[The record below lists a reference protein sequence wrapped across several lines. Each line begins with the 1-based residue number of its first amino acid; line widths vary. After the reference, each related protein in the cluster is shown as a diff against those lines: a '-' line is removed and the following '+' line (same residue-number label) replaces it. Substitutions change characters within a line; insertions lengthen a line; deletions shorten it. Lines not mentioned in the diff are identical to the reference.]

1 MRAPVDDRTFA
12 IICAGGA
19 LDRIEIRPGHPK
31 APVPLQVIGHVIDP
45 EAGDLTLRVR
55 HGWADET
62 SLRPSGQEEL
72 DAGTRIWVK
81 LNDTEVPYLEDDASS
96 VMEYGEFRELS
107 ADASRELVNE
117 AIQALMQIWLAATNR
132 VNTEKLSGG
141 SVRRSLRK
149 LNRIAAEDSPIVAW
163 EDLIRNLLMA
173 GLKLPGTV
181 SGLKFETAVGLPL
194 PGHLHKV
201 NVRLRFQPNDDEE
214 ALEVAVLWSDA
225 GNGAAA
231 LDVTLTELPAA
242 MRDGDGNSSR
252 GFLGPVRSVAIEE
265 ASRWLA
271 LLENVGHEFVFS
283 EVFPVV
289 QRIEV
294 ASQMGMPIGGDLAVW
309 NRADGVRRSAVARLN
324 RWSGEYYPII
334 PR

>member
-1 MRAPVDDRTFA
+1 MDGFLVVAGNEVPGHRRFTAATSADLYKSATRFSVEVRAVRIEMPMRAPVDDRTFA

-19 LDRIEIRPGHPK
+19 LDRIRSDLVTPK

-72 DAGTRIWVK
+72 DAGTRIWVR

-173 GLKLPGTV
+173 GRTARNCFRPQVRNGRRTPSARTPPQGTR
-181 SGLKFETAVGLPL
+181 P
-194 PGHLHKV
+194 
-201 NVRLRFQPNDDEE
+201 
-214 ALEVAVLWSDA
+214 
-225 GNGAAA
+225 
-231 LDVTLTELPAA
+231 PA
-242 MRDGDGNSSR
+242 
-252 GFLGPVRSVAIEE
+252 
-265 ASRWLA
+265 
-271 LLENVGHEFVFS
+271 
-283 EVFPVV
+283 FP
-289 QRIEV
+289 
-294 ASQMGMPIGGDLAVW
+294 AP
-309 NRADGVRRSAVARLN
+309 
-324 RWSGEYYPII
+324 
-334 PR
+334 